1 MKINFSISD
10 LMRLAY
16 LKIVASAELIQTR
29 CAQNPQQRRIMLAS
43 SGITF
48 TGLFASTCAHAE
60 GIADMFT
67 TGGQQADT
75 IKDALGKIFA
85 AAGFAGAGYGGY
97 NWWRK
102 GKEGEQSHI
111 KGSQIFVPILGG
123 AALGAIGYVMIK
135 AGESVGI
142 SASQQG
148 VIPN

>member
-1 MKINFSISD
+1 MKIYSVSD

-16 LKIVASAELIQTR
+16 IKISAFAEAIQAR
-29 CAQNPQQRRIMLAS
+29 CAQNPKQQRIMLAS
-43 SGITF
+43 AGLTF
-48 TGLFASTCAHAE
+48 TGLFASSAAHAE

-75 IKDALGKIFA
+75 IKDALGKIFS

-102 GKEGEQSHI
+102 GKEGEQSQI